1 MKRRFAFTLAC
12 CALSGVFIL
21 PVLGQDKSE
30 QDVPVMKPEIQ
41 MGKHDVSR
49 PLREIAPQEVSG
61 KRNGKEPLPFLGKGV
76 GQGGDDGALQA
87 ALGLAPS
94 PLVSVTAGLNFDGV
108 GQAFTGPQGNFTV
121 NSAPP
126 DTTGAVGATQF
137 VQWVNTSFAVF
148 SKANGSVVYGPAAGS
163 TLWAGFG
170 GACQNNNDGDPIVQY
185 DKAANRWVL
194 SQFAVPGGTQGFWQ
208 CVAVSQTSDA
218 TGAYNRYAFQ
228 YAGFNDYPKVG
239 VWPDGYYVTY
249 NMFNATGTSFTG
261 GRACAFDRA
270 KMLAGQAATQICF
283 QLSTSFG
290 GLQPGDL
297 DGATAP
303 PAGAPNPVVAFGT
316 NVLQY
321 WKFHVDWTTPASSTF
336 TGPTNLAVASF
347 TAPGTIVT
355 QSSSTQKLDTLG
367 DRLMFRAAYRNFGSY
382 ESLLLSHAV
391 RLGNG
396 NSVRTGVRWYE
407 LRNLSG
413 TPTVNQQA
421 TYSPDNVYR
430 WMSSIAQ
437 DKQGNIAVGY
447 NASSRNLG
455 VNPGVRIAA
464 RAPTDAP
471 NTLGSETIIRN
482 GTGAQNGGLSRWGDY
497 SHLSIDP
504 ADDCT
509 FWYTT
514 EYMNATGSFNWRTR
528 INSFKLGT
536 CQ

>member
-1 MKRRFAFTLAC
+1 MKRKLLFTLAC
-12 CALSGVFIL
+12 CALSGLFIL
-21 PVLGQDKSE
+21 PVSGQDK
-30 QDVPVMKPEIQ
+30 DGDTPVMNKPEVQ

-49 PLREIAPQEVSG
+49 PLRDIAPLEARG

-76 GQGGDDGALQA
+76 GQGGDDGAVQA
-87 ALGLAPS
+87 ALGLAPA
-94 PLVSVTAGLNFDGV
+94 PLVAVTSGLNFDGV

-121 NSAPP
+121 QSAPP

-137 VQWVNTSFAVF
+137 VQWVNTSFAIF
-148 SKANGSVVYGPAAGS
+148 DKATGSVQYGPAAGN

-170 GACQNNNDGDPIVQY
+170 GPCQTENDGDPIVQY
-185 DKAANRWVL
+185 DKAANRWML
-194 SQFAVPGGTQGFWQ
+194 SQFAVPGGAAGFWQ

-228 YAGFNDYPKVG
+228 YTNFNDYPKVG

-249 NMFNATGTSFTG
+249 NMFSGNSFAG
-261 GRACAFDRA
+261 GRACALDRA
-270 KMLAGQAATQICF
+270 KMLAGLPATQICF

-303 PAGAPNPVVAFGT
+303 PAGAPNPVISFGT
-316 NVLQY
+316 NILRY
-321 WKFHVDWTTPASSTF
+321 WKFHVDWTTPANSTF
-336 TGPTNLAVASF
+336 TGPTNLAVSAF

-355 QSSSTQKLDTLG
+355 QASSTQTLDTLG
-367 DRLMFRAAYRNFGSY
+367 DRLMFRAAYRNFGTH
-382 ESLLLSHAV
+382 ESLLASHAV

-396 NSVRTGVRWYE
+396 GSRRTGVRWYE

-413 TPTVNQQA
+413 TPTVFQQS

-430 WMSSIAQ
+430 WMSSIAS
-437 DKQGNIAVGY
+437 DKQGNIAVGF

-455 VNPGVRIAA
+455 VNPGVRFAA
-464 RAPTDAP
+464 RAASDPL

-497 SHLSIDP
+497 SHLSVDP